1 METIIIIIGTNSSE
15 QTLDPKVR
23 KDLDHQLKH
32 ERDKIITFYAFYT
45 SSICESVV
53 SKKIPVEKILH
64 FLTKLPGCAQL
75 FDSLPEEPDMYAVF
89 KQIDKIA
96 SYLHYE
102 IYQSIL
108 NKYFTTSEK
117 DSDDLKYSEYLKA
130 YIERLDIKHFLKI
143 NSELVNLSDTKE
155 LCIKIDMDETTK
167 ITRIKDLES
176 RIATILGEG
185 LRPSDLILIDV
196 KEGCLILTFLIPAT
210 AADAIFARKFTTDQ
224 IERFRSISILWL
236 KCEEYEIE
244 CIKSDDIT
252 SLKDYNTNSGTYH
265 TLYNYGK

>member
-1 METIIIIIGTNSSE
+1 METIGTNSSVGGADSE
-15 QTLDPKVR
+15 KTLDPKVR
-23 KDLDHQLKH
+23 KDLDHQLRH
-32 ERDKIITFYAFYT
+32 ERDQIITRYAFYT
-45 SSICESVV
+45 SSIYESVV
-53 SKKIPVEKILH
+53 SKNIPVKNILR
-64 FLTKLPGCAQL
+64 FLKRLPDCAQQ

-89 KQIDKIA
+89 EIIDKKLA

-108 NKYFTTSEK
+108 DKYFTTSEK
-117 DSDDLKYSEYLKA
+117 DSEYYFKYSEYLKA
-130 YIERLDIKHFLKI
+130 YIERLDIKHFLKT
-143 NSELVNLSDTKE
+143 NSELANLSDTKE

-176 RIATILGEG
+176 RVATILGEG

-196 KEGCLILTFLIPAT
+196 KKGCLILTFLIPAT

-244 CIKSDDIT
+244 CIKSDDRT
-252 SLKDYNTNSGTYH
+252 SLEDYDTNSGT
-265 TLYNYGK
+265 

>member
-1 METIIIIIGTNSSE
+1 METIGTNSSVGGADSE
-15 QTLDPKVR
+15 KTLDPKVR
-23 KDLDHQLKH
+23 KDLDHQLRH
-32 ERDKIITFYAFYT
+32 ERDQIITRYAFYT
-45 SSICESVV
+45 SSIYESVV
-53 SKKIPVEKILH
+53 SKNIPVKNILR
-64 FLTKLPGCAQL
+64 FLKRLPDCAQH

-89 KQIDKIA
+89 EIIDKKLA

-108 NKYFTTSEK
+108 NKYFTLEK

-167 ITRIKDLES
+167 ITQIKDLES

-196 KEGCLILTFLIPAT
+196 KKGCLILTFLIPAT
-210 AADAIFARKFTTDQ
+210 AADAIFARKLTTDQ
-224 IERFRSISILWL
+224 IERLRSISILWL
-236 KCEEYEIE
+236 KCEENAIE

-252 SLKDYNTNSGTYH
+252 SLEDYDTNSGTY
-265 TLYNYGK
+265 T